1 MHTLSNNN
9 NIEVSMKKTLL
20 LTSLVFGALTLSPSA
35 AANDNIALRVCEYIK
50 ANDKSRLRSYLKQQ
64 KLRVRSIYDQIKC
77 NDMNL
82 LIFAAANQSL
92 EAGEFLIGKIPAKK
106 VQPEIENIA
115 KHSAHLAE
123 EARLRVE

>member
-1 MHTLSNNN
+1 
-9 NIEVSMKKTLL
+9 MKNTLL
-20 LTSLVFGALTLSPSA
+20 LTSIIFSTITLAPSVS
-35 AANDNIALRVCEYIK
+35 ANESVGLRVCEYIK

-64 KLRVRSIYDQIKC
+64 KLRVRNIFDQIQC

-82 LIFAAANQSL
+82 LVFAASNQSL
-92 EAGEFLIGKIPAKK
+92 EVGEFLIGKIPAKK
-106 VQPEIENIA
+106 VQPEIANIA

>member
-1 MHTLSNNN
+1 MHTLCNNN

-20 LTSLVFGALTLSPSA
+20 LTSIVFSALTLSPNVS
-35 AANDNIALRVCEYIK
+35 ANDSVGLRVCEYIK

-64 KLRVRSIYDQIKC
+64 KLRVRNLYDQIKC

-82 LIFAAANQSL
+82 LVFAAANQSL

-106 VQPEIENIA
+106 VQEEIDNIA